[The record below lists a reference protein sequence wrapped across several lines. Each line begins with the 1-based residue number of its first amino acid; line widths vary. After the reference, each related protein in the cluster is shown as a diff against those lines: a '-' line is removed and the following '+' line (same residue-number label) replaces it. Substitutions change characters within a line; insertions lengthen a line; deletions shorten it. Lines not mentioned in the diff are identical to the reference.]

1 MGVDIVPHE
10 KGEKKGLTWLK
21 NIRSSQVQTEPTTV
35 EPQSSVELSEEIEQT
50 EPQNNTELFS
60 KDTQDK
66 IVLDLIVSLENL
78 LKDRQLM
85 LYKNKALEE
94 QLHNAN
100 ESINR
105 LKQDQLKKEQLLQ
118 EKNKEIRSLEDIL
131 TSKQMSYEQLL
142 EDYKEYQ
149 NTSKI
154 EYDKIVSRLEAEKTK
169 YNKLSEQATNAQYQS
184 MTKINDLEEKI
195 RNLEIEKQQL
205 EQQYQKIIQEKTEL
219 LQTIND
225 FTERMSFSF
234 LTKNTAS
241 NSSAQE

>member
-1 MGVDIVPHE
+1 M
-10 KGEKKGLTWLK
+10 KKAKKKGLTWLK

-149 NTSKI
+149 
-154 EYDKIVSRLEAEKTK
+154 
-169 YNKLSEQATNAQYQS
+169 S

>member
-1 MGVDIVPHE
+1 M
-10 KGEKKGLTWLK
+10 
-21 NIRSSQVQTEPTTV
+21 
-35 EPQSSVELSEEIEQT
+35 
-50 EPQNNTELFS
+50 
-60 KDTQDK
+60 
-66 IVLDLIVSLENL
+66 
-78 LKDRQLM
+78 
-85 LYKNKALEE
+85 EE

-105 LKQDQLKKEQLLQ
+105 LKQDQLKKEQLLR

-142 EDYKEYQ
+142 EDYKE
-149 NTSKI
+149 
-154 EYDKIVSRLEAEKTK
+154 
-169 YNKLSEQATNAQYQS
+169 YQS

>member
-1 MGVDIVPHE
+1 MPHE

-149 NTSKI
+149 
-154 EYDKIVSRLEAEKTK
+154 
-169 YNKLSEQATNAQYQS
+169 S

>member
-1 MGVDIVPHE
+1 VPHE

-149 NTSKI
+149 
-154 EYDKIVSRLEAEKTK
+154 
-169 YNKLSEQATNAQYQS
+169 S

>member
-50 EPQNNTELFS
+50 EPQNNTELLS

-149 NTSKI
+149 
-154 EYDKIVSRLEAEKTK
+154 
-169 YNKLSEQATNAQYQS
+169 S

>member
-1 MGVDIVPHE
+1 MGVDILPHE

-149 NTSKI
+149 
-154 EYDKIVSRLEAEKTK
+154 
-169 YNKLSEQATNAQYQS
+169 S

>member
-149 NTSKI
+149 
-154 EYDKIVSRLEAEKTK
+154 
-169 YNKLSEQATNAQYQS
+169 S